1 MAQQT
6 EIISEIEALAVHCPP
21 RMMTT
26 EARALWMRDWCSDLS
41 SFPVSA
47 IRAAFTAWR
56 NGDNPRFPTAGQV
69 LPMVRANTPRKAG
82 PTIKAPDPWAPI
94 SDAEFELLSLSEKA
108 RHLLILAAEAR
119 RKAGPMWKNPE
130 GGLSMTRPVAGH
142 VHPDDVS
149 DEWRE
154 WSARATNLEAEAE
167 RLKRIIRKEPARL
180 SA

>member
-1 MAQQT
+1 MASPS
-6 EIISEIEALAVHCPP
+6 EIVSEIEALAVHCPP
-21 RMMTT
+21 RLMTT

-41 SFPVSA
+41 SFPIAA

-56 NGDNPRFPTAGQV
+56 SGENPRFPTAGQV
-69 LPMVRANTPRKAG
+69 LPMVRANTPRKDG
-82 PTIKAPDPWAPI
+82 PKVQAPDPWAPI
-94 SDAEFELLSLSEKA
+94 SDAEYELLSLSEKV

-119 RKAGPMWKNPE
+119 RKAGPMWKNPPS
-130 GGLSMTRPVAGH
+130 GTSMARPVAGH

-149 DEWRE
+149 DQWRE
-154 WSARATNLEAEAE
+154 WSARATNYEAEAE

>member
-47 IRAAFTAWR
+47 IRAAFTSWR
-56 NGDNPRFPTAGQV
+56 NGDNARFPTPGQI
-69 LPMVRANTPRKAG
+69 LPMVRANTPRQEG
-82 PTIKAPDPWAPI
+82 PKIRAPDPWAPI
-94 SDAEFELLSLSEKA
+94 SDAEYELLSLSEKV
-108 RHLLILAAEAR
+108 RHQLILAAEAGR
-119 RKAGPMWKNPE
+119 RAGPMWKNPE
-130 GGLSMTRPVAGH
+130 GGSSMARPVAGH
-142 VHPDDVS
+142 TPPESLSDDWH
-149 DEWRE
+149 EWT
-154 WSARATNLEAEAE
+154 ARAANHKAEAA
-167 RLKRIIRKEPARL
+167 RLQRIIRKEPARL

>member
-41 SFPVSA
+41 SFPIAA

-56 NGDNPRFPTAGQV
+56 SGDNPRFPTAGQV
-69 LPMVRANTPRKAG
+69 LPMVRANTPRKDG
-82 PTIKAPDPWAPI
+82 PKVQAPDPWAPI
-94 SDAEFELLSLSEKA
+94 SDAEFELLSISEKA

-119 RKAGPMWKNPE
+119 RKAGPMWKNPPS
-130 GGLSMTRPVAGH
+130 GASMTRPVAGH

-154 WSARATNLEAEAE
+154 WSARAANYEAEAE